1 MPRFPLLENMVSL
14 AGLQLINFGLTL
26 AILPFLTRTLGS
38 SAFGEV
44 VFAQLIINYAMWL
57 VNWGFYLGATQK
69 ISSMRDDRKEIE
81 RIFAATWFAQ
91 LGLTVFVVLFYL
103 CCILFLPRFSGLYP
117 LYLAGLAMIVG
128 NTLLPI
134 WFLNGLEHIKLAV
147 MLQIANKSIALPITI
162 LLVRDPE
169 SSWIYLFALGG
180 AMIATGAFSLWFIFG
195 HLKIKLNPPHQSE
208 IFNAL
213 REDFSLFLSSMIAN
227 LNGSIVPIALGSFGS
242 VEALGFYNLADR
254 ARGAAITVLTPIT
267 HALFPRMCY
276 LFSSDRSDALKL
288 LKASGLVLLVIATV
302 VAVLLYAYGGQVLQF
317 LGGSAFGPSV
327 VVLKW
332 LALTPLIT
340 TLTQIA
346 THQII
351 IPNQHYAIYPKA
363 TALAL
368 VLSAALVLPAVSQFG
383 APGGAMVTLAGE
395 SLMMLLLWRYVLRH
409 RLLGSTARA
418 SISTEAPGDREHS

>member
-14 AGLQLINFGLTL
+14 AGLQVINFGLTL

-38 SAFGEV
+38 SAFGDV
-44 VFAQLIINYAMWL
+44 VFAQLIINYAMWV
-57 VNWGFYLGATQK
+57 VNWGFYLGATQR
-69 ISSMRDDRKEIE
+69 ISSLRDDREAVE

-91 LGLTVFVVLFYL
+91 FGLTVLVVLFYL
-103 CCILFLPRFSGLYP
+103 FCIRFLPRFSGLYP
-117 LYLAGLAMIVG
+117 LYLAGLAMILG

-134 WFLNGLEHIKLAV
+134 WFLNGLEHIKLAA
-147 MLQIANKSIALPITI
+147 MLQIANKLIALPVTI

-169 SSWIYLFALGG
+169 TSWIYLLALGG
-180 AMIATGAFSLWFIFG
+180 AMIATGALSLWFILG
-195 HLKIKLNPPHQSE
+195 YLKIKLNPPHLNE
-208 IFNAL
+208 IWNAL
-213 REDFSLFLSSMIAN
+213 RQDFSLFLSSMIAN
-227 LNGSIVPIALGSFGS
+227 LNGSIVPTALGSFGS

-254 ARGAAITVLTPIT
+254 ARGAAIAVLTPIT
-267 HALFPRMCY
+267 HALYPRMCY
-276 LFSSDRSDALKL
+276 LFSSDRSGALKL
-288 LKASGLVLLVIATV
+288 LKASGLVLLVIAAV
-302 VAVLLYAYGGQVLQF
+302 VAVLLYAYGGPVLQL
-317 LGGSAFGPSV
+317 LGGSEFGPSV

-332 LALTPLIT
+332 LALTPL
-340 TLTQIA
+340 LTMTAQFA

-351 IPNQHYAIYPKA
+351 IPNRHYAIYPKV

-395 SLMMLLLWRYVLRH
+395 SLVFLLLWRYVLRH
-409 RLLGSTARA
+409 RLLGSTAPA